1 MNRQQSSEELWR
13 KKFVEFGLSE
23 RFELIK
29 RDWSSDHGR
38 RATIACKTC
47 GNIFITSNVPAIFRS
62 KVNGLTCPQCGMKSD
77 GSIQWTKSP
86 IHDEAIAF
94 YLQGHTIAEVAER
107 FNISKVQFEGER
119 RALGIVKTQ
128 EQKKTSWKK
137 SLAKGA
143 EKGNKAQSESAR
155 IRRILLL
162 NSLGFDYVD
171 SHDSKTTI
179 KCRTCGCRFERTNA
193 FISKGNIVC
202 PECVNAEK
210 ARQRRLRQK
219 EKQEQIA
226 EREAERIAKNPL
238 GLSSYQLSIQEK
250 YDAVRVCEVC
260 GKQYSLRERMQGGD
274 TKYCRDNGC
283 CSKECLKKRARKAR
297 KIRERG
303 YRNHKGRAR
312 KYGCAFDSSVTLKAL
327 IKRNG
332 LRCAICGEMCD
343 PADHEWTDYTGPKH
357 PTIDHIIPMSKGGG
371 HVWSNVQ
378 IAHAI
383 CNSIK
388 RDSLEDDTH
397 EAS

>member
-1 MNRQQSSEELWR
+1 MNRQQLIEHRRQQGASLYKQRFEE
-13 KKFVEFGLSE
+13 VGLSE
-23 RFELIK
+23 HFEFIGRNWESYGGRNCIIK
-29 RDWSSDHGR
+29 C
-38 RATIACKTC
+38 TAC
-47 GNIFITSNVPAIFRS
+47 GHVFETSNVEAYFRGKLKRISCYKCGASTGEPIWIRTNECKEAMRFYADGHSLKETARKYGVTEAKITNAAIKFGVS
-62 KVNGLTCPQCGMKSD
+62 NGRDFHVAGA
-77 GSIQWTKSP
+77 
-86 IHDEAIAF
+86 EASAAAHRISEEKKKA
-94 YLQGHTIAEVAER
+94 IKEAKAAER
-107 FNISKVQFEGER
+107 RKQ
-119 RALGIVKTQ
+119 
-128 EQKKTSWKK
+128 
-137 SLAKGA
+137 SL
-143 EKGNKAQSESAR
+143 
-155 IRRILLL
+155 L
-162 NSLGFDYVD
+162 
-171 SHDSKTTI
+171 
-179 KCRTCGCRFERTNA
+179 
-193 FISKGNIVC
+193 
-202 PECVNAEK
+202 
-210 ARQRRLRQK
+210 RQRQKQK
-219 EKQEQIA
+219 EKAGQKLIQQK
-226 EREAERIAKNPL
+226 EREKRKVKQEAERIAKNPL

-260 GKQYSLRERMQGGD
+260 GKQYTLRERMQSGD

-283 CSKECLKKRARKAR
+283 CSKECLKKRARKAQ

-312 KYGCAFDSSVTLKAL
+312 KYGCAFDSSVTLKSL

-357 PTIDHIIPMSKGGG
+357 PTIDHIIPISKGGG